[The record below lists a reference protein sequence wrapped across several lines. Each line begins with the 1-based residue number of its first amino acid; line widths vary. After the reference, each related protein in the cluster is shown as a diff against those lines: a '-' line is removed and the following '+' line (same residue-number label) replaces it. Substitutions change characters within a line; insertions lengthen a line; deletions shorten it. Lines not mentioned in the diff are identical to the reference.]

1 MRPPSCST
9 ALLVALSILILP
21 CWLPPALAAE
31 EVDLRGLYLP
41 VYVLTERRLAELS
54 HYAKQAGVNA
64 FILHVKDPRGGVFW
78 DSQNRIAR
86 QIGAVQS
93 DYSLGKA
100 IATLKREG
108 IRPIAK
114 IDVFADSLLAS
125 SQPQWAVMD
134 SKSKGLW
141 ADKNGLHWTN
151 PYEEEVWDYNIDLAL
166 ELVALGFVE
175 IQFDYTRFPSNG
187 ILRNIHYP
195 NAPAQAN
202 RSQAIAAFLQRAYG
216 RLKPHGVVISVD
228 LFGLTAWKRDDLGVG
243 QVLEEIAPHVDVL
256 CPMLYPSHFPAGFQ
270 GWQEPNDHPA
280 EIVRRSMAA
289 IRPRLKK
296 EVRPW
301 LQGFWYTPEQIQAQI
316 EVLDTAKVKGWAVWN
331 SAANYGPTFA
341 ALATIKGI
349 TYTKPTFYPGL
360 AELRPAGRKILRS
373 RETVINYTDYEQ
385 QYSVLSLEATTA
397 TYRSPYSFPYQVL
410 ATLDE
415 AVIDTI
421 LHRREIKIHR
431 SMSKGAKVQRLAGLF
446 TRDIKV
452 SPRSL
457 RPQPFFIDWGGQ
469 ASFSL
474 TVPGTIIEKME
485 GQLAAESAD
494 GPAGH

>member
-1 MRPPSCST
+1 
-9 ALLVALSILILP
+9 
-21 CWLPPALAAE
+21 
-31 EVDLRGLYLP
+31 LP
-41 VYVLTERRLAELS
+41 VYVLTERRLAELI
-54 HYAKQAGVNA
+54 HYAKQAGFNA
-64 FILHVKDPRGGVFW
+64 FILHVKDPRGWIFW

-93 DYSLGKA
+93 DYSLRKA

-166 ELVALGFVE
+166 ELVALGFAE
-175 IQFDYTRFPSNG
+175 IQFDYTRFPTNG
-187 ILRNIHYP
+187 ILANIRYP
-195 NAPAQAN
+195 NAPPQAN

-228 LFGLTAWKRDDLGVG
+228 LFGLTAWNRDDLGVG
-243 QVLEEIAPHVDVL
+243 QVVEEIAPHVDVL

-270 GWQEPNDHPA
+270 GWQEPKDHPA
-280 EIVRRSMAA
+280 EIISRSMAA
-289 IRPRLKK
+289 IRGRLKK

-316 EVLDTAKVKGWAVWN
+316 KVLDPAKVKGWAVWN
-331 SAANYGPTFA
+331 SSANYGPTFA
-341 ALATIKGI
+341 ALADIKGI
-349 TYTKPTFYPGL
+349 TYTKPIFYKGL

-373 RETVINYTDYEQ
+373 SKETVINYTDYEQ
-385 QYSVLSLEATTA
+385 QYSVLSLETSTA

-410 ATLDE
+410 TTLDE

-421 LHRREIKIHR
+421 IQRRGIKVHRY
-431 SMSKGAKVQRLAGLF
+431 MSKWTKVQHLAGLF

-457 RPQPFFIDWGGQ
+457 QPKPFFIDWGGQ

-474 TVPGTIIEKME
+474 TVPRTIIEEVE
-485 GQLAAESAD
+485 GQVAAESAEA
-494 GPAGH
+494 PAGQQLGQQ